1 MCAHGRCW
9 YELHYTVCS
18 FLSSKSRCQDR
29 GVRDLLVK
37 YLWRIK
43 GREQGKMKRAFI
55 SKIGV
60 WIWWRWRQGMRD
72 FRESHILQ
80 PNSKEVF
87 RWPLENG
94 MSLNSTFTCS
104 LISCEQPKGNIF
116 RVKGWWIQ
124 RGSRRSKQVCWCC
137 CSCTKRVHWSSLG
150 TAGRLSFKLQAHVL
164 GRQSVPCISG
174 PVDYLGFFFWWQP
187 RGTRQLSPQASTFQA
202 FTWMRH
208 MY

>member
-9 YELHYTVCS
+9 YELHHTMCS

-37 YLWRIK
+37 YLWRVK

-55 SKIGV
+55 SKMGI

-80 PNSKEVF
+80 PNSKEVS

-104 LISCEQPKGNIF
+104 LNSCEQPKGNIF

-124 RGSRRSKQVCWCC
+124 RGSRWYPQLIV
-137 CSCTKRVHWSSLG
+137 LP
-150 TAGRLSFKLQAHVL
+150 TAGGLSRFAHVAAAAL
-164 GRQSVPCISG
+164 RESLDPAWAQQEGCPSSYKPMCWVGSLF
-174 PVDYLGFFFWWQP
+174 PV
-187 RGTRQLSPQASTFQA
+187 SPGQ
-202 FTWMRH
+202 
-208 MY
+208 